1 MSAQTGMP
9 QKGENPVFAVKSG
22 ETIQRGDL
30 LYFSAPME
38 VAPVTSAARG
48 GPIAGVAAEDFP
60 KSSGAIAFESE
71 ADNQGP
77 ATYGSVGTRDK
88 IAVIQVGAVWI
99 NVKIPAGSSTDVVIV
114 DGDWVVP
121 VLEAGTTG
129 GCALYDTTP
138 AIPTPNDTEIL
149 AALDEMQRIAGV
161 AIHDM
166 HRSLVGADEEVDG
179 QAALHSNVLTS
190 GTLTAQA
197 NAVFGK
203 IPILLRLR

>member
-22 ETIQRGDL
+22 ETIQRGDI

-38 VAPVTSAARG
+38 VAPVVSTTRD
-48 GPIAGVAAEDFP
+48 PIAGIAAEDFP

-77 ATYGSVGTRDK
+77 QTYGSVGTRDK
-88 IAVIQVGAVWI
+88 IAVIQEGAVWV
-99 NVKIPAGSSTDVVIV
+99 NVKIPAGSSTDVTLV
-114 DGDWVVP
+114 DGDRVVP

-129 GCALYDTTP
+129 GGALMVVP
-138 AIPTPNDTEIL
+138 SAGS
-149 AALDEMQRIAGV
+149 AAELLEFFRSVGM

-166 HRSLVGADEEVDG
+166 HRGLVGADEEVDG

-203 IPILLRLR
+203 IPILLRLN